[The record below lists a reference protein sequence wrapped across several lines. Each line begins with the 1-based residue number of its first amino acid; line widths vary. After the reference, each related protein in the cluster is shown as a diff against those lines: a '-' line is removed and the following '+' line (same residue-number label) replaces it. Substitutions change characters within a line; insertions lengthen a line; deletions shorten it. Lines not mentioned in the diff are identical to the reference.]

1 MLFSGEILPAY
12 AAYARLKIT
21 ENRVSARLS
30 GTGPNQGQLLVLTE
44 ARKAANLTGRQGR
57 SFLLVETIARTSIA
71 KLTANIGP
79 DHVTNQIRWCWYG
92 WYDQR
97 LIRRPTQLRN
107 VVRCHPKLAHHR
119 RPPRASGVEQFC
131 QIEFALRQHA
141 TYLSVAQSVADTN
154 AAAGRTAP

>member
-71 KLTANIGP
+71 KLTANIRPG
-79 DHVTNQIRWCWYG
+79 HVTIRFT
-92 WYDQR
+92 
-97 LIRRPTQLRN
+97 PF
-107 VVRCHPKLAHHR
+107 A
-119 RPPRASGVEQFC
+119 GVSC
-131 QIEFALRQHA
+131 
-141 TYLSVAQSVADTN
+141 
-154 AAAGRTAP
+154 P